1 MPRWDNKT
9 IRCNRHSIK
18 NINWRSEHEKSRLWF
33 DDRIDEELEEN
44 EDSKYEEE
52 LVKEY
57 EKHYGEVELDEEDDY
72 EGEDSEEDD
81 YYNDEDSA
89 EI

>member
-1 MPRWDNKT
+1 M
-9 IRCNRHSIK
+9 K
-18 NINWRSEHEKSRLWF
+18 NLDY
-33 DDRIDEELEEN
+33 DDRIDDGLEEN

-52 LVKEY
+52 LIKEY

-72 EGEDSEEDD
+72 EGENSEVDE
-81 YYNDEDSA
+81 YYDDEDST